1 MELHPHVS
9 GLNKKNAEPL
19 ADMDRGYAIEMVDQ
33 VYDRNGID
41 VPLEVAL
48 INALG
53 YVNGS
58 VHRKIHCALCSTRL
72 THHQHQSHERN
83 HRKEPRLDVPDHSIP
98 DLV

>member
-9 GLNKKNAEPL
+9 GLNKY
-19 ADMDRGYAIEMVDQ
+19 ADLLSDIDRGYAIEMVDQ
-33 VYDRNGID
+33 VYDRNGTD

-53 YVNGS
+53 YVNGF
-58 VHRKIHCALCSTRL
+58 VRRTIHRAMGPTRL
-72 THHQHQSHERN
+72 THSQHQSHKRD
-83 HRKEPRLDVPDHSIP
+83 HCKEPRLDVSDYAFP